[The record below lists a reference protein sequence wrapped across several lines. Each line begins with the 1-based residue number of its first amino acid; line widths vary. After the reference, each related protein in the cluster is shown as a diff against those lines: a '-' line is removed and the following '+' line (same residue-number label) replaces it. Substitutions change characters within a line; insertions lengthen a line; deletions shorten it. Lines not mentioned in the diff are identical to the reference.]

1 MNLFFSV
8 DFLYRIRFHSRII
21 MPSCYFPESSV
32 SNQSLSILIFYL
44 GVDHTTKNSDKI
56 WLTANAME
64 FNKFNGLM
72 KRMAVR
78 PILTTLTLR
87 TRKRMIQ
94 TLNDKD
100 ISPSHMMQL
109 SRNKNVQ
116 SINNYSHVSQEQK
129 KSITRIFSGSTSIV
143 QTKTHSLVKTTKS
156 NAGSSRALSGYC
168 VYG

>member
-1 MNLFFSV
+1 ML
-8 DFLYRIRFHSRII
+8 
-21 MPSCYFPESSV
+21 SCYFPESSV

-44 GVDHTTKNSDKI
+44 GVDHTAKNSDKI

-64 FNKFNGLM
+64 VIKFNGLM

-129 KSITRIFSGSTSIV
+129 KSITKIFSGSTSIV
-143 QTKTHSLVKTTKS
+143 QTKTHSLVKTTKQQS
-156 NAGSSRALSGYC
+156 PTPAAAELFLGTVFTDKISLSISIRPLQ
-168 VYG
+168 

>member
-1 MNLFFSV
+1 
-8 DFLYRIRFHSRII
+8 

-64 FNKFNGLM
+64 VNKFNGLM

-94 TLNDKD
+94 
-100 ISPSHMMQL
+100 H
-109 SRNKNVQ
+109 
-116 SINNYSHVSQEQK
+116 
-129 KSITRIFSGSTSIV
+129 
-143 QTKTHSLVKTTKS
+143 
-156 NAGSSRALSGYC
+156 
-168 VYG
+168 